1 MSKGP
6 ERDDDGEAQT
16 GTQNERE
23 ATAVVTWRSFT
34 FDDHDDEK
42 AEEGTIRLQ
51 IREEMCADYGLYVWP
66 SSIFLAA
73 YLHTIREHIAG
84 KNVLE
89 IGAGTGLP
97 GILCAKLGATSVSL
111 TDTGANSK
119 VLENLRTVS
128 RENKVDDVCKVQELC
143 WGEFSLD
150 TLALTPDLLLGADVF
165 YDSEA
170 FEDVLATLRY
180 FFDREKAPLSR
191 SKKEHSS
198 SRRKARRLN
207 EEDGDRKAAST
218 IRFISVFQKRSNTIA
233 LSELL
238 LRWGMRMEA
247 VAFEPDASFQIP
259 ERDSLE
265 LVVIEPIQ
273 RISHRRSHDKVIMS
287 KSGER

>member
-143 WGEFSLD
+143 WGTRMHIIFICTSGRGLR
-150 TLALTPDLLLGADVF
+150 TRGTSIRLLL
-165 YDSEA
+165 
-170 FEDVLATLRY
+170 L
-180 FFDREKAPLSR
+180 P
-191 SKKEHSS
+191 SS
-198 SRRKARRLN
+198 
-207 EEDGDRKAAST
+207 
-218 IRFISVFQKRSNTIA
+218 I
-233 LSELL
+233 
-238 LRWGMRMEA
+238 
-247 VAFEPDASFQIP
+247 
-259 ERDSLE
+259 ERHTMQGNSAW
-265 LVVIEPIQ
+265 I
-273 RISHRRSHDKVIMS
+273 H
-287 KSGER
+287 